1 MKILKAVKKYLS
13 ENEMSWEQI
22 YKDFYNYSYEEST
35 LKDVLWELEN
45 EQVITFQL
53 SGERTTDD
61 YWVVATT
68 GAQIDGNYVTIV
80 FNHDVQIY
88 DNLEETC
95 EMFERFEKQAQ
106 NINKKIEEIK

>member
-1 MKILKAVKKYLS
+1 MKILKAAKKYLS

-22 YKDFYNYSYEEST
+22 YKDFYNYSYDESS
-35 LKDVLWELEN
+35 LRDVLWELEN

-68 GAQIDGNYVTIV
+68 GANIDGSYVTIV

-95 EMFERFEKQAQ
+95 EMFEKFEKQAQ
-106 NINKKIEEIK
+106 NIAKKMERIK